1 MISHDADFE
10 ALKALTRMSWMIG
23 FEAVATVATH
33 EHALQPR
40 PPGKLAH

>member
-23 FEAVATVATH
+23 FEAVATVAGH
-33 EHALQPR
+33 EHVIQPL
-40 PPGKLAH
+40 PAGKPAH